1 MTQTE
6 SKWAERIQEWKSSGQ
21 SADDFARGREFKAST
36 LRWWAGR
43 FGRGAVGQ
51 AASSK
56 ATAAKGSVRIARVV
70 SSKKA
75 DTLTVRVGGALVEV
89 RTGFDHG
96 LLRELVAVLT
106 GGQ

>member
-21 SADDFARGREFKAST
+21 SAEDFARGREFKAST

-43 FGRGAVGQ
+43 FGRGAIGE
-51 AASSK
+51 AARAK
-56 ATAAKGSVRIARVV
+56 APAAKGSVRIARVV

-75 DTLTVRVGGALVEV
+75 DTLTVRVGGAHIEV